1 MAAARCRIQS
11 DAAVQCGTHLAADER
26 CRIQFA
32 AAERRRIQSAAA
44 ERCRNRCAGAKRRQL
59 YARQL
64 LDAEITAR
72 QLFEDGFPLQQ
83 MKARFGIA
91 QLNGRWHQQVGT
103 RFGRTQS
110 QDPCGYRRR
119 EWQLE
124 VPIEPRVGDYLKD
137 SSA

>member
-1 MAAARCRIQS
+1 MQLF
-11 DAAVQCGTHLAADER
+11 DAVLTSQQMKD
-26 CRIQFA
+26 
-32 AAERRRIQSAAA
+32 
-44 ERCRNRCAGAKRRQL
+44 AGFSLRQPKEAGFNPRQL
-59 YARQL
+59 NDAGIVVRDLKDAGFSARQL

-72 QLFEDGFPLQQ
+72 QLFEDSFPLQQ

-91 QLNGRWHQQVGT
+91 QLNGRWHQQVAT
-103 RFGRTQS
+103 RRGFAQS

-119 EWQLE
+119 ECQPE